1 MATLQP
7 AEAAPARFS
16 ISDAA
21 LEGFQDV
28 AKHWRVIAGWALFNL
43 VALVGGCILLVILL
57 IGIVPFVSSQAV
69 AQNAGAVL
77 GLLVFGLGGLMVQVV
92 TITGLYRL
100 LLRPGE
106 HGFLFLRLGRDELRV
121 LGAMLLTFV
130 AVAPLVILGGLLLAA
145 LARLSGGLSMVAA
158 PFVVVAFYAV
168 YLRLKL
174 AAPLAFAEGR
184 IDLIEAWRRTR
195 GQTWRLLGMG
205 VLLLC
210 LLGMIA
216 TVIWIAVFVVG
227 GLLTGF
233 QDLGLSDAETVL
245 EHPGRFLFQL
255 AAEMLLTPI
264 FLVISQAPWAAVYR
278 ALKP

>member
-1 MATLQP
+1 MSQG
-7 AEAAPARFS
+7 FS

-43 VALVGGCILLVILL
+43 VALVGGCILLVVLL
-57 IGIVPFVSSQAV
+57 IGVVPFVSSQA
-69 AQNAGAVL
+69 AAANAGAVL
-77 GLLVFGLGGLMVQVV
+77 SLLVFGLGGVMVQVV

-100 LLRPGE
+100 LLRPAD

-121 LGAMLLTFV
+121 LGAMVLTAL
-130 AVAPLVILGGLLLAA
+130 AVAPLVILGGLLLAG
-145 LARLSGGLSMVAA
+145 LARISNGLSLAAA
-158 PFVVVAFYAV
+158 PLLVIAFYAV

-184 IDLIEAWRRTR
+184 INLLEAWRRTR

-216 TVIWIAVFVVG
+216 IVIWVAVFVLG

-233 QDLGLSDAETVL
+233 QDLGLTDAETVV

-264 FLVISQAPWAAVYR
+264 FLVMSQGPWAAVYR
-278 ALKP
+278 ALRP